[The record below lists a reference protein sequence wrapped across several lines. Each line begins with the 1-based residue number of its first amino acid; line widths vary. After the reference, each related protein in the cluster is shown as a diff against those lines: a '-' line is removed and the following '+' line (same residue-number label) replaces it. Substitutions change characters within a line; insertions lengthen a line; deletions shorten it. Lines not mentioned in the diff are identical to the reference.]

1 MGVGYNPKVVKNGL
15 VLFLDAANRKSFANT
30 GIIWTDLSVSG
41 NALTLTNGPTFAS
54 TAGGG
59 AIVFDGVDDYASG
72 SVSPVFTGNAPHT
85 IDAWFYLTSYSAGR
99 SWILNL
105 GPYTTGSEHWILYSA
120 TSTQFGVFA
129 GAQVSPNIPLNTWIN
144 IITTFDGTTYTCYKN
159 GVSVGSTAATFN
171 FTGNVLY
178 LGLKIGSEYNM
189 TGSIAS
195 CRMYSRALTDAEVV
209 QNFNSIRGRFGI

>member
-1 MGVGYNPKVVKNGL
+1 MSVQSGPNGIESGL
-15 VLFLDAANRKSFANT
+15 VLYLDAANRKSFANT

-72 SVSPVFTGNAPHT
+72 SVSPVFTGNAPHS
-85 IDAWFYLTSYSAGR
+85 IDVWFYLTSYGGGR
-99 SWILNL
+99 SWILVL
-105 GPYTTGSEHWILYSA
+105 GSYNGGAEHWILSSA
-120 TSTQFGVFA
+120 TGTQWGVW
-129 GAQVSPNIPLNTWIN
+129 GAAQLSPNIPLNTWIN
-144 IITTFDGTTYTCYKN
+144 VITTFDGTTYTCYKN
-159 GVSVGSTAATFN
+159 GVSIGSTAATFN
-171 FTGNVLY
+171 FTSNVLY
-178 LGLKIGSEYNM
+178 LGLKLGGEVNM

-195 CRMYSRALTDAEVV
+195 CRMYSRALTAAEVV